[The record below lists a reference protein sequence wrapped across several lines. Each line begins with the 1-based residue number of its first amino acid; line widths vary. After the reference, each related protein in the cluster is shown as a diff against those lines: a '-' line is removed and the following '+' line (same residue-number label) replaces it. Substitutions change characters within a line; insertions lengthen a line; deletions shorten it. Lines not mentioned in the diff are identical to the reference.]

1 VYDREVE
8 RINNNKNIMIKDF
21 QTKEQRLKRSSL
33 DKNINLLD
41 IFNFAFATVL
51 IVLAIDFVGM
61 VAWIISGQLPLD
73 GFYVGRIST
82 EIIRLFI

>member
-1 VYDREVE
+1 
-8 RINNNKNIMIKDF
+8 MIKDF
-21 QTKEQRLKRSSL
+21 TTKEQRLKRSYPTL
-33 DKNINLLD
+33 PNLYENINLLD
-41 IFNFAFATVL
+41 IFNFALATVL

-61 VAWIISGQLPLD
+61 VAWSISGQLPLD

>member
-1 VYDREVE
+1 
-8 RINNNKNIMIKDF
+8 MIKDY
-21 QTKEQRLKRSSL
+21 QTKQGRLTKKPKYYNFFDAHFNL
-33 DKNINLLD
+33 DKNINLTD

-61 VAWIISGQLPLD
+61 VAWSISGQFPLD

>member
-1 VYDREVE
+1 
-8 RINNNKNIMIKDF
+8 MIKDF
-21 QTKEQRLKRSSL
+21 QTKEQRLKRSYPTSPNL

-73 GFYVGRIST
+73 GFYIGRIST

>member
-1 VYDREVE
+1 
-8 RINNNKNIMIKDF
+8 MKDF
-21 QTKEQRLKRSSL
+21 QTKAGRLKRSYPDL
-33 DKNINLLD
+33 DSNINLTD
-41 IFNFAFATVL
+41 IFNFAFATLL

-61 VAWIISGQLPLD
+61 VAWIISGQLPMD